1 MGSVYPNSGAS
12 KGGERDVL
20 DQATLAEPVCYGPS
34 ARLSLAAL
42 HERDSQSNARIPMAV
57 RGKPLGCCGKASRE
71 GEEQPQVEALAG
83 QGFPSLARECLR
95 AKLSL
100 LSLQVVRRDYP
111 IVASTVGVP
120 KVTSVHIGG

>member
-20 DQATLAEPVCYGPS
+20 DQATLAEPVCNGPS

-83 QGFPSLARECLR
+83 QGFPSLARE
-95 AKLSL
+95 
-100 LSLQVVRRDYP
+100 
-111 IVASTVGVP
+111 
-120 KVTSVHIGG
+120 SVFEQNSPF